1 MLERAGAEVV
11 DTACVIELPEL
22 KVSFK
27 FTFSQYS
34 CFTLFLMCYSIV
46 FPDL

>member
-1 MLERAGAEVV
+1 MSERAGAEVV

-22 KVSFK
+22 KVSYK
-27 FTFSQYS
+27 FTFSQS
-34 CFTLFLMCYSIV
+34 SFLTLFLMCYSIV